1 MGEVTTYSKKE
12 TELRA
17 LCTKKYKAKKKRYYA
32 PNDADDLSVTFQNCL
47 KECLDYDMVDKHNIK
62 FALHYVYPYISKTTW
77 AHIMKTSPQ
86 MKMYSDVDII
96 VEVSGDVWEIIDQKQ
111 KDILLEHELMHLY
124 LNEND
129 EGVLNIQLQGHD
141 LEDFKKIIS
150 KYGIEWTEQ
159 RELIQAQLEEL
170 EEDKKAKEKEE
181 AIKSGKLRRVGR
193 PRKIFSNQ

>member
-12 TELRA
+12 SELKV
-17 LCTKKYKAKKKRYYA
+17 LCTKAYKAKKKRYYA
-32 PNDADDLSVTFQNCL
+32 PNETDDLTVTFNKCL
-47 KECLDYDMVDKHNIK
+47 KDCLDYDMVDKHNIK
-62 FALHYVYPYISKTTW
+62 FALHYVYPYISKTVW

-96 VEVSGDVWEIIDQKQ
+96 VEVSGDVWEIIDQTQ

-141 LEDFKKIIS
+141 LEDFKKIIA

-159 RELIQAQLEEL
+159 RDLIQAQLEDL
-170 EEDKKAKEKEE
+170 EADKKAKEKEE